1 MLVTSMKSSSA
12 RVAKPHGSHLG
23 SSLGASET
31 FKLGL
36 SSKLSIGLGLFT
48 SAFLVCAEPASTPE
62 ATAGD
67 SVNQTSVHNAS
78 MDNSATTV
86 CEGISLQVLGS
97 GGPELDDG
105 RASTSYLL
113 WKDDKGRVL
122 VDAGSGSSVQFGAS
136 GADFTDIDTILLSHL
151 HTDHAADLPSFI
163 KGSYFTRRD
172 TDLSVYGPAGN
183 DLMPSIQAYL
193 DALIGKEGAFKYL
206 SSYTQEGEDDY
217 KVSAHTIADNAF
229 STSINN
235 DISIDAVSV
244 HHGPIPALAWKV
256 TIDECVAVFSGDT
269 NNADGTL
276 ANFAKHA
283 DVLVLHNAI
292 EDIEKGAGSAATNL
306 HMTPKQIIE
315 IAKASEAK
323 RIVLSHIMK
332 RSEAGLDGLTE
343 AIAVIAPGRVF
354 AAQDLMNIPLVSDLS
369 SEEGR

>member
-12 RVAKPHGSHLG
+12 RVAKPHCSNVG
-23 SSLGASET
+23 T
-31 FKLGL
+31 
-36 SSKLSIGLGLFT
+36 KLSIGLGLLT
-48 SAFLVCAEPASTPE
+48 SAFFVCAAPSDKPTANPI
-62 ATAGD
+62 ARAGD
-67 SVNQTSVHNAS
+67 SAQHSLPQHASTDTSAS
-78 MDNSATTV
+78 TV
-86 CEGISLQVLGS
+86 CAGVSLQVLGS

-105 RASTSYLL
+105 RASASYLL
-113 WKDDKGRVL
+113 WKDEKAKVL

-136 GADFTDIDTILLSHL
+136 GADFTDVDTILLSHL

-172 TDLSVYGPAGN
+172 TDLTVYGPAGN
-183 DLMPSIQAYL
+183 DLMPSTQAYL

-217 KVSAHTIADNAF
+217 KLSAHTVADTTF
-229 STSINN
+229 STSISD
-235 DISIDAVSV
+235 DISIEAISV

-256 TIDECVAVFSGDT
+256 TIDKCVAVFSGDT

-292 EDIEKGAGSAATNL
+292 EKGAGSAATNL
-306 HMTPKQIIE
+306 HMTPEQIIE
-315 IAKASEAK
+315 IAKESKAK

-354 AAQDLMNIPLVSDLS
+354 AAQDLMNIPLVSDLTR
-369 SEEGR
+369 EEGR